1 MEGLTTAA
9 RLPSDVPRDLYPFE
23 GRFFDRD
30 GLAYH
35 YLDEGEGP
43 AVVMVH
49 GNPTWSFYYR
59 QLVQALS
66 PTHRCLVPDH
76 IGCGLSDKPSADAY
90 PYTLEAR
97 ADDLEAWLD
106 AVCPDG
112 PVTLVLHDWG
122 GMIGMLWAHRH
133 PQRVKRIVLLNT
145 AAFHLPKTKRFPP
158 ALRLARD
165 SKFGGHLVTQFNA
178 FAGVAARIGC
188 TQSPMPAALR
198 RAYVAP
204 YDTPDNRVA
213 TLRFV
218 QDIPLAPE
226 DPGYATVT
234 AVEEG
239 LSRWADTPVFI
250 GWGLRDFVFDGHFL
264 RRWEELLSHAEIHRW
279 EQAGHYVLEDVY
291 DELLPR
297 LTAFLDRHPI

>member
-97 ADDLEAWLD
+97 ADDLEAWS
-106 AVCPDG
+106 
-112 PVTLVLHDWG
+112 
-122 GMIGMLWAHRH
+122 ML
-133 PQRVKRIVLLNT
+133 T
-145 AAFHLPKTKRFPP
+145 AADPEHL
-158 ALRLARD
+158 
-165 SKFGGHLVTQFNA
+165 G
-178 FAGVAARIGC
+178 AGVEVADLGAGC
-188 TQSPMPAALR
+188 A
-198 RAYVAP
+198 
-204 YDTPDNRVA
+204 NRLGEPSSA
-213 TLRFV
+213 GW
-218 QDIPLAPE
+218 DI
-226 DPGYATVT
+226 
-234 AVEEG
+234 
-239 LSRWADTPVFI
+239 
-250 GWGLRDFVFDGHFL
+250 
-264 RRWEELLSHAEIHRW
+264 
-279 EQAGHYVLEDVY
+279 
-291 DELLPR
+291 
-297 LTAFLDRHPI
+297 